1 MSLCFSFPVI
11 SDSHL
16 PEYQTLSE
24 RVTAI
29 VNNPEHPFGEECAK
43 FTRYI
48 RGSCQDI
55 LDGVQSSREGGE
67 KRKKNT
73 ASFGNGYLLVDIDG
87 TSEQDY
93 LTPLE
98 KLCEQIKEHSDRT
111 AQLFL
116 EQFNSVYS
124 DVLKRKLQLCYEE
137 NFYTQVGRDIMKVY
151 ETAYK
156 KHKEKMIHDLEF
168 LSTYP
173 IGCLDLGMKDEWWL
187 ELFEKRRQ
195 ATIARQRSA
204 SNPIPR
210 RSPRIETRFR
220 SDSSTPPESESSST
234 TSSSSRSSNASSKD
248 HVCTHTQASKEHKKR
263 SPGSIRSKMI
273 SFLRRKSEEVSGGS
287 NIENRNSKGDSCYD
301 NYDSFKANKMSGEIE
316 AYIPNGTCTNNNEQ
330 AYIPNGTENNGNSSS
345 LPVGIG
351 NLNDNQNPT
360 SSSSSRG
367 MTAIYEKDT
376 TKNEHTKVE
385 TPQYENELSKFSK
398 YFGPSL
404 DCLKDVFEVPSVF
417 GKLKCLTKSL
427 TKVTNAVQELRQQV
441 LDRVDENN
449 EFSLAITAD
458 DLLPLMV
465 LIILQ
470 MDSADA
476 SAIVVELKMMQDLIP
491 KFLSFGCHGWALVE
505 FDMASKVLQ
514 SLCTQFDWSTTFTSS

>member
-1 MSLCFSFPVI
+1 
-11 SDSHL
+11 
-16 PEYQTLSE
+16 
-24 RVTAI
+24 
-29 VNNPEHPFGEECAK
+29 
-43 FTRYI
+43 
-48 RGSCQDI
+48 
-55 LDGVQSSREGGE
+55 
-67 KRKKNT
+67 
-73 ASFGNGYLLVDIDG
+73 
-87 TSEQDY
+87 
-93 LTPLE
+93 
-98 KLCEQIKEHSDRT
+98 
-111 AQLFL
+111 
-116 EQFNSVYS
+116 
-124 DVLKRKLQLCYEE
+124 
-137 NFYTQVGRDIMKVY
+137 
-151 ETAYK
+151 
-156 KHKEKMIHDLEF
+156 
-168 LSTYP
+168 
-173 IGCLDLGMKDEWWL
+173 
-187 ELFEKRRQ
+187 
-195 ATIARQRSA
+195 
-204 SNPIPR
+204 
-210 RSPRIETRFR
+210 
-220 SDSSTPPESESSST
+220 
-234 TSSSSRSSNASSKD
+234 
-248 HVCTHTQASKEHKKR
+248 
-263 SPGSIRSKMI
+263 
-273 SFLRRKSEEVSGGS
+273 
-287 NIENRNSKGDSCYD
+287 
-301 NYDSFKANKMSGEIE
+301 
-316 AYIPNGTCTNNNEQ
+316 
-330 AYIPNGTENNGNSSS
+330 
-345 LPVGIG
+345 
-351 NLNDNQNPT
+351 
-360 SSSSSRG
+360 